1 MSAISAAGLGLVTLG
16 APAAPA
22 DRAGPTAPAD
32 PERRTPAELRA
43 LADEAGRELE
53 GAPAEEIA
61 RWAAQTFGARF
72 CVTSSMADAVLAHV
86 VSRVAP
92 GVDVIFLDTGLH
104 FPETLKV
111 RDKVARTLPVNV
123 RSIRPRLT
131 VGQQDGE
138 YGPRLFQRNPDE
150 CCFLRKVEPLERA
163 LADYDAWAAGLRRD
177 ESPTRANTPVVAFD
191 PERGKVKVNPIADW
205 SQADVDAYISRWNV
219 PVNELFRQGYAS
231 IGCWPCTRRTKA
243 GEDPRAGRWAMFDKT
258 ECGLHV

>member
-1 MSAISAAGLGLVTLG
+1 MSPVNAVGLGLLS
-16 APAAPA
+16 PAR
-22 DRAGPTAPAD
+22 DRS
-32 PERRTPAELRA
+32 AELRS
-43 LADEAGRELE
+43 LAEDAAVALE

-61 RWAAQTFGARF
+61 RWAAETFGDRF

-111 RDKVARTLPVNV
+111 RDTVAATMPVNV

-138 YGPRLFQRNPDE
+138 YGPRLFNKSPDD

-191 PERGKVKVNPIADW
+191 AKRGKVKVNPIAAW
-205 SQADVDAYISRWNV
+205 SQADVEAYISRWNV
-219 PVNELFRQGYAS
+219 PVNELFKKGFTS

-243 GEDPRAGRWAMFDKT
+243 GEDPRAGRWAMFEKT
-258 ECGLHV
+258 ECGLHT

>member
-1 MSAISAAGLGLVTLG
+1 MTITTAAGLGLVNLG
-16 APAAPA
+16 APV
-22 DRAGPTAPAD
+22 APAD
-32 PERRTPAELRA
+32 PARRTPQELKA

-61 RWAAQTFGARF
+61 RWAAETFGERF
-72 CVTSSMADAVLAHV
+72 AVTSSMADAVVAHV
-86 VSRVAP
+86 VSRVFP
-92 GVDVIFLDTGLH
+92 GVDVVFLDTGLH

-111 RDKVARTLPVNV
+111 RDAVARTMPVNV

-131 VGQQDGE
+131 VGQQDGQ
-138 YGPRLFQRNPDE
+138 YGPRLFNRSPDE

-163 LADYDAWAAGLRRD
+163 LTDYDAWAAGLRRD

-191 PERGKVKVNPIADW
+191 AKRGKIKVNPIAAW

-219 PVNELFRQGYAS
+219 PVNELFKKGYGS

>member
-1 MSAISAAGLGLVTLG
+1 VSPVSAAGLGLVTVG
-16 APAAPA
+16 PAK
-22 DRAGPTAPAD
+22 PAD
-32 PERRTPAELRA
+32 PGRRTPQELRLLAEEAGRA
-43 LADEAGRELE
+43 LA

-61 RWAAQTFGARF
+61 RWAAQTFADRL
-72 CVTSSMADAVLAHV
+72 CVTSSMADAVLAHL

-111 RDKVARTLPVNV
+111 RDTVARTLPVNV

-131 VGQQDGE
+131 VGQQDGA
-138 YGPRLFQRNPDE
+138 YGPRLFAKAPDD
-150 CCFLRKVEPLERA
+150 CCALRKVEPLERA

-191 PERGKVKVNPIADW
+191 ARRGKVKVNPIAAWTD
-205 SQADVDAYISRWNV
+205 ADVDAYISRWNI
-219 PVNELFRQGYAS
+219 PINELLKQAYTS

-258 ECGLHV
+258 ECGLHG

>member
-1 MSAISAAGLGLVTLG
+1 MSLLNASGLGLISLG
-16 APAAPA
+16 GPVAGA
-22 DRAGPTAPAD
+22 DS
-32 PERRTPAELRA
+32 ERRKPSELQA
-43 LADEAGRELE
+43 LALAAAEALE

-61 RWAAQTFGARF
+61 KWATDTFGERF
-72 CVTSSMADAVLAHV
+72 CVTSSMADAVVAHLF
-86 VSRVAP
+86 SRVSP
-92 GVDVIFLDTGLH
+92 GVDVVFLDTGLH

-111 RDKVARTLPVNV
+111 RDTVIRTMNVNV

-138 YGPRLFQRNPDE
+138 YGPRLFARSPDE

-163 LADYDAWAAGLRRD
+163 LGEYDAWATGLRRD

-191 PERGKVKVNPIADW
+191 AKKGKVKVNPIAAWTED
-205 SQADVDAYISRWNV
+205 DVNAYISRWNV
-219 PVNELFRQGYAS
+219 PVNELFKKGYGS

-243 GEDPRAGRWAMFDKT
+243 GEDPRAGRWAMFEKT

>member
-1 MSAISAAGLGLVTLG
+1 MTVVTAAGLGLVSLG

-22 DRAGPTAPAD
+22 DPTRRAS
-32 PERRTPAELRA
+32 AELKS
-43 LADEAGRELE
+43 LADAAGVALE

-61 RWAAQTFGARF
+61 RWATSTFGDRF
-72 CVTSSMADAVLAHV
+72 CVTSSMADAVVAHLF
-86 VSRVAP
+86 SRVSP
-92 GVDVIFLDTGLH
+92 GVDVVFLDTGLH

-111 RDKVARTLPVNV
+111 RDTVARTMDVNV
-123 RSIRPRLT
+123 RSIRPRMT

-138 YGPRLFQRNPDE
+138 FGPRLFARNPDE

-163 LADYDAWAAGLRRD
+163 LADYDSWATGLRRD

-191 PERGKVKVNPIADW
+191 ARKGKVKVNPIAAW
-205 SQADVDAYISRWNV
+205 TQADVDRYIARWNV
-219 PVNELFRQGYAS
+219 PVNELFKKGYGS

-243 GEDPRAGRWAMFDKT
+243 GEDPRAGRWAMFEKT

>member
-1 MSAISAAGLGLVTLG
+1 MSLLNASGLGLISLG
-16 APAAPA
+16 GPVAGA
-22 DRAGPTAPAD
+22 DS
-32 PERRTPAELRA
+32 ERRKPSELQA
-43 LADEAGRELE
+43 LALAAAEALE

-61 RWAAQTFGARF
+61 KWATDTFGERF
-72 CVTSSMADAVLAHV
+72 CVTSSMADAVVAHLF
-86 VSRVAP
+86 SRVSP
-92 GVDVIFLDTGLH
+92 GVDVVFLDTGLH

-111 RDKVARTLPVNV
+111 RDTVVRTMNVNV

-138 YGPRLFQRNPDE
+138 YGPRLFARSPDE

-163 LADYDAWAAGLRRD
+163 LGEYDAWATGLRRD

-191 PERGKVKVNPIADW
+191 AKKGKVKVNPIAAWTED
-205 SQADVDAYISRWNV
+205 DVNAYISRWNV
-219 PVNELFRQGYAS
+219 PVNELFKKGYGS

-243 GEDPRAGRWAMFDKT
+243 GEDPRAGRWAMFEKT